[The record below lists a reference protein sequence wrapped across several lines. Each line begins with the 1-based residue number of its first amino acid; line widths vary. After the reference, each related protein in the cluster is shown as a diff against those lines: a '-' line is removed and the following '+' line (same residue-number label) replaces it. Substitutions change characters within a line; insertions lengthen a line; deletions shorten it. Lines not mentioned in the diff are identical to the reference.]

1 MRNKILIT
9 IPILAS
15 YIYCLYLVYF
25 ESATNISN
33 NIVFAIISIS
43 SLFILPAI
51 ISKLITKKSY
61 FGVGYVLSTLI
72 YPLTYLLIYLLT
84 KWLNLDSHLI
94 YRAVAYLFLSFT
106 VFSLIFL
113 LFKRDLKNYI
123 SVKKGLLLYVGVFI
137 LLTSIYLILGIKTN
151 ALLGTDFLQHNAV
164 ALEMANGKLCL
175 TPNQCSEL
183 FQKLG
188 YTTYFHSIQVFSA
201 IGFGISIG
209 LASTIFNFAF
219 IATSSLLIASI
230 LSKYIKNKYVVL
242 LGTLTAISV
251 FEIGA
256 YSFSFLIP
264 QTLTLLLFL
273 NILAEKKLKLSG
285 LLFSIPILLANH
297 FIFGPILAVFAA
309 IYYVFIKF
317 LKKQHDFLKVIAMV
331 AMLAAIIA
339 FLANFRGFS
348 IEKFFQLSDVAIL
361 GGFSNYYFPENLF
374 FLFSQ
379 YGFLLILF
387 IIATIYIFI
396 KKTSQPFTLFSIF
409 YVYICLALFF
419 LAPTYAS
426 KFLLGS
432 SFFMVFTVIMM
443 FKDLKFRTWILVSLL
458 GLTFVSC
465 IPFYLT
471 NFKKYITFYTQ
482 NTGEISGF
490 SPEDRGLIQ
499 YLSDNKFDC
508 EIVSDPYTQLIVRGN
523 TNYETAGAQYQGLAT
538 RKAIVDFTQNPT
550 NTTYEG
556 ILSQHE
562 ISNRFCFVYTSR
574 IQSVN
579 RYHSIENAPW
589 INSLYEYEIDNN
601 YGTNNQRLTDF
612 LLQKGFHIAYSDAN
626 NILFVKE

>member
-15 YIYCLYLVYF
+15 YLYCLYLVYF
-25 ESATNISN
+25 ESAVNISN
-33 NIVFAIISIS
+33 NVIFAIISIS
-43 SLFILPAI
+43 SLFVLPAV

-61 FGVGYVLSTLI
+61 FGIGYVLSTLI
-72 YPLTYLLIYLLT
+72 YPLTYLLIYLIA
-84 KWLNLDSHLI
+84 KWLNLDPHLL
-94 YRAVAYLFLSFT
+94 YRAVAYIFLSFT

-113 LFKRDLKNYI
+113 LFKRDLGNYA
-123 SVKKGLLLYVGVFI
+123 SMKKGFFLYIGVFI
-137 LLTSIYLILGIKTN
+137 FLISIYLVLGIKTD

-164 ALEMANGKLCL
+164 ALEMANGRLCL

-201 IGFGISIG
+201 IGFGISVG

-219 IATSSLLIASI
+219 VATSSLVVASI
-230 LSKYIKNKYVVL
+230 LSKYLKNKYVIL
-242 LGTLTAISV
+242 LGTLATISI

-256 YSFSFLIP
+256 YSFSFIIP
-264 QTLTLLLFL
+264 QTFTLLLFL
-273 NILAEKKLKLSG
+273 NILAEKKLKISG

-297 FIFGPILAVFAA
+297 FIFGPIFAVLAAV
-309 IYYVFIKF
+309 YYIFVKL
-317 LKKQHDFLKVIAMV
+317 LKKQNDFLKVIAMV

-361 GGFSNYYFPENLF
+361 GGFSNYYFPENIS

-387 IIATIYIFI
+387 LIATIYTFV
-396 KKTSQPFTLFSIF
+396 KKKSQPFTFFSIS

-426 KFLLGS
+426 KFLIGS
-432 SFFMVFTVIMM
+432 SFFMAFTIIMM
-443 FKDLKFRTWILVSLL
+443 LKNLKFRPWILATISTLI
-458 GLTFVSC
+458 FISC
-465 IPFYLT
+465 IPFYFT
-471 NFKKYITFYTQ
+471 SFKKYITFYTQ

-490 SPEDRGLIQ
+490 TQEDKGLIE
-499 YLSDNKFDC
+499 YLSDNKFNC

-523 TNYETAGAQYQGLAT
+523 TTYETAGAQYQGLTT
-538 RKAIVDFTQNPT
+538 RKAIVDFIQDPT

-556 ILSQHE
+556 ILAQHE

-574 IQSVN
+574 IQSID
-579 RYHSIENAPW
+579 RYHSIENVPW
-589 INSLYEYEIDNN
+589 VNNLYEYEIDNN
-601 YGTNNQRLTDF
+601 YGVSNQKLTDF
-612 LLQKGFHIAYSDAN
+612 MLRKGFYIAHSDTN
-626 NILFVKE
+626 NVLFVKE